1 MIGKLKGVI
10 EEIEEEN
17 DVIEVNGVGYVEF
30 CQERKMGNIGGEGE
44 EEIMLIEKYV
54 SEDMIRIYGFEKK
67 IEREWLRMLKNVKGV
82 GEKVDL
88 EVIGKMQK

>member
-1 MIGKLKGVI
+1 
-10 EEIEEEN
+10 
-17 DVIEVNGVGYVEF
+17 
-30 CQERKMGNIGGEGE
+30 MGNIGGEGE

-88 EVIGKMQK
+88 EVIGKM

>member
-30 CQERKMGNIGGEGE
+30 C
-44 EEIMLIEKYV
+44 
-54 SEDMIRIYGFEKK
+54 
-67 IEREWLRMLKNVKGV
+67 
-82 GEKVDL
+82 
-88 EVIGKMQK
+88 